1 MLLKDINTEAYRIKE
16 MMERR
21 EESQRAVVH
30 RTCGLRSPLQERICL
45 MTELIT
51 SCSYLHSA
59 NGFGWAGIPGEP
71 GKRNRAKAE
80 ILSNEINTGMS

>member
-1 MLLKDINTEAYRIKE
+1 MEE
-16 MMERR
+16 VMERK
-21 EESQRAVVH
+21 EEHQVAVVH
-30 RTCGLRSPLQERICL
+30 RAYGLRSPLQERICL

-59 NGFGWAGIPGEP
+59 NGFGWAGIPGKP

-80 ILSNEINTGMS
+80 R